1 MTSGAAGPGAG
12 TRANARA
19 QADPDPDPDP
29 KAAAPQSAE
38 RHPLSRLLAERVVL
52 CDGAMGTMLHAA
64 GASLDWP
71 VSELNLSRPD
81 LVRSIHEAYLRAGA
95 DVVETNTFGANR
107 YRLERHGL
115 ADRVTELNRAGV
127 RLAQE
132 ARQVASSTALIA
144 GSIGPVA
151 PAGPS
156 TGTQAE
162 GRRGALRDQAG
173 CLCEAGVDL
182 LILETFGD
190 LGSITEAI
198 QAAREAAPSLPVVAQ
213 MTFADDGLTIMGDRV
228 EDVATTLEALG
239 VMVVGVNCTLGPQR
253 TEAVLRELARHTRL
267 PLSAQPNAGPPVRVG
282 DHFEYRAEPGYF
294 AEAAR
299 RFVDCGAS
307 LVGGCCG
314 TTPSHIAAAAGTIA
328 GRRPPSRRRPR
339 PVPKRPQAAP
349 TATVAPSDLETK
361 LKRGGFVVT
370 VELRPPP
377 GADADRTLH
386 EAALVEEA
394 GADAI
399 LIGPSA
405 GYRSHMS
412 SLALGVLLRER
423 QRIDT
428 VLTATT
434 ADKSL
439 TSLEADLLGACALGL
454 RSVVCQTGNPP
465 LRGDYPNTAGIWD
478 VDSIDL
484 IRVLRSIPGRA
495 ERTDG
500 PNRSMFFLGARVNPG
515 AADRG
520 AELER
525 ARRKIDAGADF
536 LVTQPVYDLDALRSL
551 REQLGRAAVPMLATV
566 MPLRDLH
573 HAEYL
578 RHEVPDTAV
587 PERLVARMA
596 EAGDGAPEVG
606 LEIACEL
613 LSEARD
619 LMQGFHLASAVDSAT
634 ESVQLLQE
642 WQGVGPTD
650 PPEPA
655 SPGRASS

>member
-1 MTSGAAGPGAG
+1 MSAGADTGAS
-12 TRANARA
+12 ARA
-19 QADPDPDPDP
+19 RTNPQATER
-29 KAAAPQSAE
+29 ASARDE
-38 RHPLSRLLAERVVL
+38 LDATGGPSFARLLSERVVL

-71 VSELNLSRPD
+71 VSELNVSRPD

-107 YRLERHGL
+107 SRLERHGL
-115 ADRVTELNRAGV
+115 SDRVAELNRAGV

-132 ARQVASSTALIA
+132 AREGAGSTALIA

-151 PAGPS
+151 PAGSS
-156 TGTQAE
+156 TGTEAE

-173 CLCEAGVDL
+173 CLAEAGVDL

-190 LGSITEAI
+190 LGMITEAI
-198 QAAREAAPSLPVVAQ
+198 EAATERAPTLPIVAQ

-239 VMVVGVNCTLGPQR
+239 VMVVGVNCTLGPRR
-253 TEAVLRELARHTRL
+253 TEAVLRDLARHTRL

-307 LVGGCCG
+307 MVGGCCG

-328 GRRPPSRRRPR
+328 GRRPPGRRRPR
-339 PVPKRPQAAP
+339 PVPRRPLP
-349 TATVAPSDLETK
+349 TRSATIETSALETK
-361 LKRGGFVVT
+361 LKSGHFVVT
-370 VELRPPP
+370 VELRPP
-377 GADADRTLH
+377 
-386 EAALVEEA
+386 A

-439 TSLEADLLGACALGL
+439 MSLEADLLGACALGL
-454 RSVVCQTGNPP
+454 RSVVCQTGTPP

-484 IRVLRSIPGRA
+484 IRVLRSVPGNRPDG
-495 ERTDG
+495 TDQ
-500 PNRSMFFLGARVNPG
+500 PMFFLGARVNPG
-515 AADRG
+515 ATDRG
-520 AELER
+520 SELER
-525 ARRKIDAGADF
+525 AWRKIDAGASF

-551 REQLGRAAVPMLATV
+551 REQLARPGGRPAVPILATV

-587 PERLVARMA
+587 PERLVERMA
-596 EAGDGAPEVG
+596 QAGDGAPEVG

-613 LSEARD
+613 LGEARG
-619 LMQGFHLASAVDSAT
+619 LVEGFHLASAVDSAG
-634 ESVQLLQE
+634 ECVLLLRE
-642 WQGVGPTD
+642 WQGTGSTD
-650 PPEPA
+650 AADPA
-655 SPGRASS
+655 PRTRGVP

>member
-1 MTSGAAGPGAG
+1 VSAGADTGAS
-12 TRANARA
+12 ARA
-19 QADPDPDPDP
+19 RAD
-29 KAAAPQSAE
+29 ALAAE
-38 RHPLSRLLAERVVL
+38 RASARDDCDATGRPSLARLLSERVVL

-115 ADRVTELNRAGV
+115 SDRVAELNQAGV
-127 RLAQE
+127 RLAKE
-132 ARQVASSTALIA
+132 AMEGAGSTALIA

-151 PAGPS
+151 PAGSS
-156 TGTQAE
+156 TGTEAE
-162 GRRGALRDQAG
+162 GRRAALRDQAG
-173 CLCEAGVDL
+173 CLAEAGVDL

-190 LGSITEAI
+190 LGMITEAI
-198 QAAREAAPSLPVVAQ
+198 EAATDRAPALPIVAQ
-213 MTFADDGLTIMGDRV
+213 MTFADDGLTIMGDRA

-239 VMVVGVNCTLGPQR
+239 VMVVGVNCTLGPRR
-253 TEAVLRELARHTRL
+253 TEAVLRDLARHTRL

-307 LVGGCCG
+307 MVGGCCG

-328 GRRPPSRRRPR
+328 GRRPPGRRRPR
-339 PVPKRPQAAP
+339 PVPRRPSPARAE
-349 TATVAPSDLETK
+349 TIETSDLETK
-361 LKRGGFVVT
+361 LKSGRFVVT
-370 VELRPPP
+370 VELRPPA
-377 GADADRTLH
+377 GADAERTLQ
-386 EAALVEEA
+386 EAAQVEDA

-439 TSLEADLLGACALGL
+439 MSLEADLLGACALGL
-454 RSVVCQTGNPP
+454 RSVVCQTGTPP

-484 IRVLRSIPGRA
+484 IRVLRSVPGSRP
-495 ERTDG
+495 DG
-500 PNRSMFFLGARVNPG
+500 TNQPMFFLGARVNPG
-515 AADRG
+515 ATDRES
-520 AELER
+520 ELER
-525 ARRKIDAGADF
+525 ALRKIDAGASF

-551 REQLGRAAVPMLATV
+551 REQLARSGGRPAVPILATV

-587 PERLVARMA
+587 PERLVERMA
-596 EAGDGAPEVG
+596 QAGDGAPEVG

-613 LSEARD
+613 LGEARG
-619 LMQGFHLASAVDSAT
+619 LVEGFHLASAVDSAG
-634 ESVQLLQE
+634 ECVLLLRE
-642 WQGVGPTD
+642 WQGTSGSTD
-650 PPEPA
+650 AADAAPR
-655 SPGRASS
+655 SRGVT